1 MEIKVLVADDELP
14 ARGEL
19 KYQLASMPHVN
30 VIGECANGKEV
41 ISFLETHPQV
51 DLLFLDIE
59 MPIMN
64 GLEAAQK
71 IIGMN
76 HSVKIVFATGYSQFA
91 LQAFE
96 LEAFDYILKPYDE
109 ERIAKTIQRLFDS
122 IMQRENGTA
131 SGEIINA
138 RSRISLQT
146 KNKTLILS
154 PSKEIVLIST
164 EKSDNSLFY
173 TTEGIIRSKMTLRD
187 AEALL
192 AEQGVA
198 AVARTVAPDLARF
211 GVVHD
216 VLDRRVAGPAA
227 GVLLAF
233 GQRRAHGVHA
243 GHELAIGAQHSEH
256 RFAHARHEFL
266 VHRHIGA
273 VGQLDADVGDVRAQR
288 AHAER
293 HHIHRAPAHAA
304 AV

>member
-1 MEIKVLVADDELP
+1 MTNMEIKVLVADDELP

-91 LQAFE
+91 LQAFD

-122 IMQRENGTA
+122 IMQRENGT
-131 SGEIINA
+131 
-138 RSRISLQT
+138 
-146 KNKTLILS
+146 LILS
-154 PSKEIVLIST
+154 PAKEIVLIST

-192 AEQGVA
+192 TEQGFFRTHKGYIVNLSMIYEIETQDNGTLLLTMNRYPKEK
-198 AVARTVAPDLARF
+198 VPVSRHYIKDFRTVM
-211 GVVHD
+211 HMK
-216 VLDRRVAGPAA
+216 
-227 GVLLAF
+227 
-233 GQRRAHGVHA
+233 
-243 GHELAIGAQHSEH
+243 
-256 RFAHARHEFL
+256 
-266 VHRHIGA
+266 
-273 VGQLDADVGDVRAQR
+273 
-288 AHAER
+288 
-293 HHIHRAPAHAA
+293 
-304 AV
+304 